1 MMSAIYVHYMS
12 APHIEDNHDFL
23 DIIAF
28 DLQVTT
34 ESSLGAW
41 ADYIRSWYVLSW
53 NVFKLTS

>member
-1 MMSAIYVHYMS
+1 MMIAIYVHHVS
-12 APHIEDNHDFL
+12 AHHIEDNHDFL

-53 NVFKLTS
+53 NVFELTS